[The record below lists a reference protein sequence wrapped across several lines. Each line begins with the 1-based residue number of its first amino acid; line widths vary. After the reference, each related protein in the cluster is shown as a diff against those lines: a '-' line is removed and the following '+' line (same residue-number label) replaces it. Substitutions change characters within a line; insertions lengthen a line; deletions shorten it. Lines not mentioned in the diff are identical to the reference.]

1 MKIIDHQRIDGVIP
15 NARAQRPFP
24 TAALA
29 HFDPF
34 VMLDHIG
41 PSTMPA
47 DWHLDGGTDQQP
59 RLHPHRGFE
68 TITFMLKGNMHHR
81 DSKFSE
87 RPLLTNGSVQQM
99 NAGSGI
105 AHGGDMWADE
115 QQQFHEIQLWVN
127 NPAKNKMSEP
137 SIHNVSDANIPVVKV
152 SSRSGEVMLRIVAG
166 SLEGVKGPIKT
177 FANIRAIHGIASGRQ
192 TVKFAQ
198 PQLETTHNRTMLYL
212 LSGSATINGDLIK
225 QFQAAAFEQPLTQ
238 LEFTATD
245 AEFLLISGQSLNET
259 IVFGGPFV
267 MNTDEEIEQAKRD
280 FAMGLF

>member
-41 PSTMPA
+41 PSSMPA
-47 DWHLDGGTDQQP
+47 NWRLDGGTDQQP

-105 AHGGDMWADE
+105 RHGGDIWADE

-127 NPAKNKMSEP
+127 NPAKYKMSEP
-137 SIHNVSDANIPVVKV
+137 SVHTVSDTNIPVLKV
-152 SSRSGEVMLRIVAG
+152 SSRSGEVILRIVAG

-177 FANIRAIHGIASGRQ
+177 FANIRAIHGLASGRQ
-192 TVKFAQ
+192 TVKFTQAQ
-198 PQLETTHNRTMLYL
+198 LDTTHNRTMFYL
-212 LSGSATINGDLIK
+212 LSGTATINGTIIK

-238 LEFTATD
+238 LEFTATN
-245 AEFLLISGQSLNET
+245 AEFLLISGQSLNES
-259 IVFGGPFV
+259 IAFGGPFV
-267 MNTDEEIEQAKRD
+267 MNTDKEIKQAKRD